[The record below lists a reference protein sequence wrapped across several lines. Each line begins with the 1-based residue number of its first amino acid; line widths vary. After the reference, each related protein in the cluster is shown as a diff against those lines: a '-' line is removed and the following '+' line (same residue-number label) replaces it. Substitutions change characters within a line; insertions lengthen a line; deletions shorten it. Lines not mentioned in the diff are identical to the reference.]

1 MPGPGWMQRV
11 ENGAGQNSGERFF
24 ALVRQQVHART
35 EGKNA
40 GFSLET
46 ECHPPVEGLLDAAEE
61 FLSALKALAHPLKA
75 LSTSLHARLDD
86 DADELDTT
94 TRIRIEAMVRSLD
107 RRSQLALSSWQHM
120 LLAIGVET
128 PDEFADWFSIEMAF
142 GREMDIGMH
151 RHWIDP
157 SQPFAEA
164 VIESCDG
171 VLITSATLRDRPPET
186 PDDWSNA
193 EMRTGASHLATPAK
207 RLSYI
212 SPFDYGRQCRL
223 YVVND
228 VNRNDPRQVAA
239 AMRELFIASNGGALG
254 LFTAI
259 HRLRVAYENLVVP
272 LAEAG
277 LPLFAQHI
285 DPMDTGTLVDL
296 FRADQAACL
305 LGTDAVRDGVDVPGD
320 SLRLIVFD
328 ACPGRSRLS
337 WSASGVRPSVAGA
350 IRT

>member
-1 MPGPGWMQRV
+1 MH
-11 ENGAGQNSGERFF
+11 S
-24 ALVRQQVHART
+24 
-35 EGKNA
+35 
-40 GFSLET
+40 
-46 ECHPPVEGLLDAAEE
+46 
-61 FLSALKALAHPLKA
+61 
-75 LSTSLHARLDD
+75 RLDD

-120 LLAIGVET
+120 LLSIGQEA
-128 PDEFADWFSIEMAF
+128 PDEFADWFSVEMAF
-142 GREMDIGMH
+142 GREMDVGMH

-186 PDDWSNA
+186 PDDWTNA

-212 SPFDYGRQCRL
+212 SPFDYGRQSRL

-228 VNRNDPRQVAA
+228 VNRDDPRQVAA
-239 AMRELFIASNGGALG
+239 AMRELFMASNGGALG

-259 HRLRVAYENLVVP
+259 HRLRVAYENLVIP

-296 FRADQAACL
+296 FRADEAACL
-305 LGTDAVRDGVDVPGD
+305 LGTDAVRDGVDVPGE

-328 ACPGRSRLS
+328 RVPWPKPTILERKRREAFGGGRYQDMMTRLKLQQAFGRLIRRQNDRGVFVVLDSRLPTRLTT
-337 WSASGVRPSVAGA
+337 AFPEAVMINRVGLVDAIEGVKDFLGDNARGA
-350 IRT
+350 